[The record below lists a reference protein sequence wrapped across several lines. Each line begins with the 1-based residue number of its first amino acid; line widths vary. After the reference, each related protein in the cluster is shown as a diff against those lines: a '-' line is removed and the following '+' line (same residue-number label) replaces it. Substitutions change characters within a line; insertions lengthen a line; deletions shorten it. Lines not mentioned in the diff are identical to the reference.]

1 MSKICSFSILSCLV
15 LLSLTIVNL
24 SHAGLDD
31 KSLLIYF
38 SFDEGKGKEAKD
50 GSQHGHDGELV
61 KSPKWVDGKF
71 EKALQFNGNDGN
83 YVMVPIDNANH
94 PLQTLKTLSVAF
106 WVKRGE
112 TKDQIRD
119 WNYMIGAGSLK
130 WHVIFKKG
138 GEKTYFWTNSGGTW
152 AQKGISDDIQP
163 EDWVH
168 ITVTHDTKSN
178 VTIYFD
184 GKKVGGGPKPPV
196 IDEIDGSFMV
206 GARHPGQEFFT
217 GIIDEVYLFNRV
229 IDKNEMQEIM
239 DGTFLPVQ
247 PADRVTTSWA
257 HIKAKRD

>member
-1 MSKICSFSILSCLV
+1 MWKQVPIVLV
-15 LLSLTIVNL
+15 LLFLFSTLMFCLVAQA
-24 SHAGLDD
+24 SLDD
-31 KSLLIYF
+31 KSLVLYL
-38 SFDEGKGKEAKD
+38 SFDEGKGKKAKD
-50 GSQHGHDGELV
+50 GSQHGHDGELI
-61 KSPKWVDGKF
+61 KGPKWVDGKF
-71 EKALQFNGNDGN
+71 EKALQFTGTDGSH
-83 YVMVPIDNANH
+83 VMVPIEDA
-94 PLQTLKTLSVAF
+94 LQTLKTLSIAF

-138 GEKTYFWTNSGGTW
+138 GEKTYFWTKSGGTW
-152 AQKGISDDIQP
+152 GQKGISDDIQP

-168 ITVTHDTKSN
+168 ITATHDTKSN

-184 GKKVGGGPKPPV
+184 GKKAGGGGKPPE

-206 GARHPGQEFFT
+206 GARHPGEEFFT

-229 IDKNEMQEIM
+229 IDKNEIAEIM
-239 DGTFLPVQ
+239 DGSFLPVQ
-247 PADRVTTSWA
+247 PADKVTTSWA

>member
-1 MSKICSFSILSCLV
+1 MFKTCSFSILSCLL
-15 LLSLTIVNL
+15 LLSLAIVNL

-38 SFDEGKGKEAKD
+38 SFDEGKGKAAKD
-50 GSQHGHDGELV
+50 GSQYGHDGELTNN
-61 KSPKWVDGKF
+61 PKWVDGKF
-71 EKALQFNGNDGN
+71 EKALQFNGNDETF
-83 YVMVPIDNANH
+83 VIVPIVDA
-94 PLQTLKTLSVAF
+94 LQTLKTLSVAF
-106 WVKRGE
+106 WVKRGKTE
-112 TKDQIRD
+112 DQIRD

-130 WHVIFKKG
+130 WHVIFQKG
-138 GEKTYFWTNSGGTW
+138 SQKTYFWTKSGGTW

-184 GKKVGGGPKPPV
+184 GKKAGGGDKPPE

-206 GARHPGQEFFT
+206 GARHPGEEFFT

-229 IDKNEMQEIM
+229 IDKNEIKEIM
-239 DGTFLPVQ
+239 DGSFLPVQ
-247 PADRVTTSWA
+247 PADRVTISWA

>member
-1 MSKICSFSILSCLV
+1 MLKTCSFSILSCFLV
-15 LLSLTIVNL
+15 FSLTIVNL

-31 KSLLIYF
+31 KSLVLYL
-38 SFDEGKGKEAKD
+38 SFDEGKGKTAKD
-50 GSQHGHDGELV
+50 GSQHGHDGELIAG
-61 KSPKWVDGKF
+61 PKWVDGKF
-71 EKALQFNGNDGN
+71 EKALQFTGTDGSH
-83 YVMVPIDNANH
+83 VMVPIEDA
-94 PLQTLKTLSVAF
+94 LQTLKTLSIAF

-138 GEKTYFWTNSGGTW
+138 GEKTYFWTKSGGTW
-152 AQKGISDDIQP
+152 GQKGISDDIQP

-168 ITVTHDTKSN
+168 ITATHDTKSN

-184 GKKVGGGPKPPV
+184 GKKAGGGGKPPE

-217 GIIDEVYLFNRV
+217 GIIDDVFLFNRV
-229 IDKNEMQEIM
+229 IDKNEIKEIM
-239 DGTFLPVQ
+239 DQTFLPVQ

-257 HIKAKRD
+257 HIKAQRD

>member
-1 MSKICSFSILSCLV
+1 MWKQVQIVLV
-15 LLSLTIVNL
+15 LLFLFSTLMFCLVAQA
-24 SHAGLDD
+24 SLDD
-31 KSLLIYF
+31 KSLVLYL
-38 SFDEGKGKEAKD
+38 SFDEGKGKTAKD
-50 GSQHGHDGELV
+50 GSQHGHDGELIAG
-61 KSPKWVDGKF
+61 PKWVDGKF
-71 EKALQFNGNDGN
+71 EKALQFTGTDGSH
-83 YVMVPIDNANH
+83 VMVPIEDA
-94 PLQTLKTLSVAF
+94 LQTLKTLSIAF

-138 GEKTYFWTNSGGTW
+138 GEKTYFWTKSGGTW
-152 AQKGISDDIQP
+152 GQKGISDDIQP

-168 ITVTHDTKSN
+168 ITATHDTKSN

-184 GKKVGGGPKPPV
+184 GKKAGGGGKPPE

-206 GARHPGQEFFT
+206 GARHPGEEFFT

-229 IDKNEMQEIM
+229 IDKNEIAEIM
-239 DGTFLPVQ
+239 DGSFLPVQ
-247 PADRVTTSWA
+247 PADKVTTSWA

>member
-61 KSPKWVDGKF
+61 KNPKWVGGKF
-71 EKALQFNGNDGN
+71 GTALEFDGNKETHVKVPITDALQLREKFS
-83 YVMVPIDNANH
+83 A
-94 PLQTLKTLSVAF
+94 AF
-106 WVKRGE
+106 WVP

-119 WNYMIGAGSLK
+119 WNYMIGAGSLR

-138 GEKTYFWTNSGGTW
+138 GEKTYFWTQSGGTW

-168 ITVTHDTKSN
+168 IAVTHDTGSKVMMYYN
-178 VTIYFD
+178 
-184 GKKVGGGPKPPV
+184 GKKSGEGPKPPKV
-196 IDEIDGSFMV
+196 DEIDGSFMV

-217 GIIDEVYLFNRV
+217 GVIDEVYLFNR
-229 IDKNEMQEIM
+229 IISTDDITKIIA
-239 DGTFLPVQ
+239 GPTAVQ
-247 PADRVTTSWA
+247 PVGKLTTTWSN
-257 HIKAKRD
+257 IKAKEE